1 MTERV
6 VVVDGCSIERG
17 RSAIDAVKR
26 MMSSSI
32 SSGGAVA
39 AILVLVW
46 KFDALSGC
54 YISNMAFAVAKIV
67 PG

>member
-1 MTERV
+1 
-6 VVVDGCSIERG
+6 
-17 RSAIDAVKR
+17 VKR

-54 YISNMAFAVAKIV
+54 YISNMVFAAVEIV